1 MSERSGERPAVRIR
15 RRALIVDDDRA
26 MVRSLTDVLRLK
38 GWDVT
43 GAYTG
48 ADAVAAASGSQF
60 DVVLMDIKM
69 PGMDGVSAFKAMK
82 AERPDVRVVLMTAYA
97 AQELVSEAQN
107 EGVVRVMS
115 KPVDL
120 SALLSLLAA
129 SMSRQ
134 HPVLLVDTD
143 SSFLK
148 SLAEVLRLRGF
159 DTVIAIGLEEATKLI
174 TEKRPAAVLLHLTM
188 GSAGVREAIE
198 AIQAVGPS
206 TAIIVYSGR
215 PEAIAVA
222 DRALPAKAVHAFLQK
237 PFAVD
242 QLTGV
247 LDALGHNG

>member
-1 MSERSGERPAVRIR
+1 MTNIR
-15 RRALIVDDDRA
+15 RRALVVDDDRS
-26 MVRSLTDVLRLK
+26 MVRTLTDVLRLR

-48 ADAVAAASGSQF
+48 SAAVEAAKSGKF

-97 AQELVSEAQN
+97 AQELVSEAQQ

-120 SALLSLLAA
+120 SALLSLIAT
-129 SMSRQ
+129 SMDRQ

-143 SSFLK
+143 SAFLK
-148 SLAEVLRLRGF
+148 SLAEVLRMRGF
-159 DTVIAIGLEEATKLI
+159 DTVVASNLDEAKKLI
-174 TEKRPAAVLLHLTM
+174 VEKRPAAVLLHMTM
-188 GSAGVREAIE
+188 GSMSAHDAVAAVHE
-198 AIQAVGPS
+198 VGPS
-206 TAIIVYSGR
+206 AAVIVYSGQPNAQIEVR
-215 PEAIAVA
+215 K
-222 DRALPAKAVHAFLQK
+222 ALPAQWVHAFLQK

-247 LDALGHNG
+247 LDGIGDG

>member
-1 MSERSGERPAVRIR
+1 MNVRIR

-43 GAYTG
+43 GAYSG
-48 ADAVAAASGSQF
+48 SDAVVAANSAQF
-60 DVVLMDIKM
+60 DVVLMDIRM

-82 AERPDVRVVLMTAYA
+82 AARPDVRVVLMTAYA
-97 AQELVSEAQN
+97 AQELVAEAQN

-120 SALLSLLAA
+120 SALLSLLATT
-129 SMSRQ
+129 MSRQ
-134 HPVLLVDTD
+134 HPVLLMDAD

-148 SLAEVLRLRGF
+148 SLAEVLRMRGF
-159 DTVIAIGLEEATKLI
+159 DTVVANDLEHAKRLI
-174 TEKRPAAVLLHLTM
+174 TEQRPAAVLLHLHM
-188 GSAGVREAIE
+188 GVVGAQDVVEAIR
-198 AIQAVGPS
+198 AVAPS
-206 TAIIVYSGR
+206 TAIVVYSGQ
-215 PEAIAVA
+215 PEAAAAA
-222 DRALPAKAVHAFLQK
+222 DRALPAKWIHAFLQK

-247 LDALGHNG
+247 LDALARTG

>member
-1 MSERSGERPAVRIR
+1 MNVRIR
-15 RRALIVDDDRA
+15 RRALVVDDDRS

-43 GAYTG
+43 SAYTG
-48 ADAVAAASGSQF
+48 KDAVAAASGSQF

-97 AQELVSEAQN
+97 AQELVSEAQE

-129 SMSRQ
+129 NMDRQ
-134 HPVLLVDTD
+134 YPVLLVDKD
-143 SSFLK
+143 STFLK

-159 DTVIAIGLEEATKLI
+159 DTIVATGMEEATKLI
-174 TEKRPAAVLLHLTM
+174 KDKRPAAVLLHIHM
-188 GSAGVREAIE
+188 GSPGAREAVE
-198 AIQAVGPS
+198 AIQSVGPS
-206 TAIIVYSGR
+206 TAIVVYSGQQESASVQR
-215 PEAIAVA
+215 Q
-222 DRALPAKAVHAFLQK
+222 ALPAKAVHAFLQK
-237 PFAVD
+237 PFAID
-242 QLTGV
+242 QLTQI
-247 LDALGHNG
+247 LDGLGQGG